1 MLPKGPYQPQSTE
14 EEILAFWLENNFYS
28 PEYKSE
34 KKLSTSNQPDR
45 ETFSIVLPPPNANG
59 NLHLGH
65 MSGYAYQDLMGRYN
79 RMKGKKVLLLP
90 GKDHAGILTE
100 VVFEKELEKEGLSK
114 KALGR
119 EEFYKRCYDFCIKN
133 SENARRQ
140 EKNIGL
146 SADFDRE
153 LFTLE
158 PKIVDEVLKAFELM
172 YEDKLVYRDKR
183 IINWCPRC
191 QSALADIDTEFKDSQ
206 SPFYYFKYA
215 FTEPETDAIRL
226 KNEFNGK
233 VIEWDFERNSTKE
246 GSDRL
251 PFSFGNY
258 QNFEIIGIGYG
269 DEQKG
274 KLSGKVIGIQ
284 MRLDKNFRLVVL
296 NQETEIDI
304 KHELDKI
311 FLFEIQHYAGAHI
324 ILFDEYSEDRFYT
337 NGFILGTVRPETKF
351 GDTALAVDPDD
362 KRYKE
367 FVGKEFEVRTLLG
380 TSKINVIS
388 DNAVDE
394 SFGTGMVKVTPAHS
408 PEDWDIA
415 KRHPDE
421 AFPEKQVIDFNG
433 KMNHLAGKYQGL
445 SVKEARKAMLEDMKS
460 AGMLVYLDENYT
472 NRIRICERCK
482 YPIEPLI
489 SYQWFVDTEPLKSE
503 AKRLVEEGFTD
514 IMPEGKKKTY
524 MQWMESKEDWCIT
537 RQLWWGYRVPVWYK
551 GEHSQYITETG
562 EVKEKIGDK
571 IINNPEDYNGLI
583 YVGHDNPNSRKT
595 YFIPGKHGY
604 MSRKIFP
611 EIAEKYPNT
620 ITVQVENIDEP
631 SQEDYANGLKD
642 YDLKNSVIIAH
653 SMGCPAIINYIS
665 ENNTPIEKLVLIAP
679 KLIFKEKDRAKRY
692 TKMLEDLRLDKLET
706 LVKELVIIYSDNDE
720 HVTLEDISESIKK
733 QLPYAKYVLQKD
745 ADHFATPELDIF
757 PEYLWEV
764 IKDNGNQLNISV
776 LRHGETEYNKLGKF
790 HGITDIELN
799 ETGREQAHEA
809 KEKLG
814 AHYDVIIS
822 SPLKRAR
829 QTAEIVNEKLGLKII
844 ENDLLKERDFGN
856 LEGLTWEEFSEQYPN
871 EASKNHIDFQPELE
885 KGERIE
891 DVEKRLREFINWLK
905 TSGYK
910 NPLIV
915 THAGVIRVIER
926 KLNNLT
932 PEQSRENDP
941 KNLELRNYKLSA
953 AEWVQDEDVLDTWF
967 SSGQWPYL
975 TLMVKEGDF
984 NEFYPSQVMETGWDI
999 LLFWVTRMMLLN
1011 PYRAKKL
1018 NPKRTD
1024 EQIVPFKSV
1033 YLHGLVLDK
1042 NGIKMSKSKGNGI
1055 DPFEMMQKYG
1065 TDALRYSFI
1074 KGNSAGQNYR
1084 LYEEKVSSNRN
1095 FCNKIWNASKFVLF
1109 NIEDCGEKLI
1119 NTNQTELNF
1128 TQEDKDMLEQIDKL
1142 AVETTRRL
1150 DEFKFGIAA
1159 DELYESFWHYF
1170 ADVYLEKIKTRLYTK
1185 DRDGNAIN
1193 TSEEEMKS
1201 RFSTQWLILYSLETY
1216 LKLLHPFIPFLTEKI
1231 WQSLPKREEESESIM
1246 YSEWPV

>member
-14 EEILAFWLENNFYS
+14 EEILAFWLENKFYS
-28 PEYKSE
+28 PEYKSQKE
-34 KKLSTSNQPDR
+34 LSTATDENR

-65 MSGYAYQDLMGRYN
+65 MSGYVYQDLMGRYN

-119 EEFYKRCYDFCIKN
+119 EEFYRRCYDFCIKN

-191 QSALADIDTEFKDSQ
+191 QSALADIDTEFKDSV
-206 SPFYYFKYA
+206 SPFFYFKYG
-215 FTEPETDAIRL
+215 FIDPEIDAIKIKNDFSQMDEVKWIFERSSSPDGKEIYPFAVGTIDGGYQIETGEMIVHCIGYDNEKLTKGDVIVGQPYAIMMRL
-226 KNEFNGK
+226 NKKFSLILSNP
-233 VIEWDFERNSTKE
+233 DFE
-246 GSDRL
+246 
-251 PFSFGNY
+251 
-258 QNFEIIGIGYG
+258 G
-269 DEQKG
+269 D
-274 KLSGKVIGIQ
+274 
-284 MRLDKNFRLVVL
+284 L
-296 NQETEIDI
+296 NQELTKLWKVAESKKRDAGIHFI
-304 KHELDKI
+304 KFKDFPEDK
-311 FLFEIQHYAGAHI
+311 Y
-324 ILFDEYSEDRFYT
+324 YT
-337 NGFILGTVRPETKF
+337 NGFVLGTVRPETKF

-362 KRYKE
+362 NRFKE
-367 FVGKEFEVRTLLG
+367 FVGKTFEVRTLLG
-380 TSKINVIS
+380 TSKIKVIA

-421 AFPEKQVIDFNG
+421 AFPEKQVIDFDG
-433 KMNHLAGKYQGL
+433 KMNHLAGKYEGL
-445 SVKEARKAMLEDMKS
+445 SVKEARKVMLEDMK
-460 AGMLVYLDENYT
+460 ANGMLVYLDENYE

-482 YPIEPLI
+482 HPIEPLI
-489 SYQWFVDTEPLKSE
+489 SYQWFVDTEPLKKE
-503 AKRLVEEGFTD
+503 AKRLVEEGLTE

-524 MQWMESKEDWCIT
+524 LQWMESQEDWCIT

-551 GEHSQYITETG
+551 GEHTQYITETG

-571 IINNPEDYNGLI
+571 VINNPEDYGGLI
-583 YVGHDNPNSRKT
+583 YVGHDNPN
-595 YFIPGKHGY
+595 
-604 MSRKIFP
+604 
-611 EIAEKYPNT
+611 
-620 ITVQVENIDEP
+620 
-631 SQEDYANGLKD
+631 
-642 YDLKNSVIIAH
+642 NSH
-653 SMGCPAIINYIS
+653 SDTDSHI
-665 ENNTPIEKLVLIAP
+665 
-679 KLIFKEKDRAKRY
+679 
-692 TKMLEDLRLDKLET
+692 
-706 LVKELVIIYSDNDE
+706 
-720 HVTLEDISESIKK
+720 
-733 QLPYAKYVLQKD
+733 
-745 ADHFATPELDIF
+745 
-757 PEYLWEV
+757 
-764 IKDNGNQLNISV
+764 NISV

-799 ETGREQAHEA
+799 QIGEQQAQNA
-809 KEKLG
+809 IEKLDSN
-814 AHYDVIIS
+814 YDVIIT
-822 SPLKRAR
+822 SPLKRAH
-829 QTAEIVNEKLGLKII
+829 QTANIVNEKLGLEII
-844 ENDLLKERDFGN
+844 ENELLKERNFGN
-856 LEGLTWEEFSEQYPN
+856 LEGLTWEEFTDKHPE
-871 EASKNHIDFQPELE
+871 EASKNNIDFQPELE
-885 KGERIE
+885 EGETIE
-891 DVEKRLREFINWLK
+891 AVEKRVEEFIDWLRN
-905 TSGYK
+905 SGYK
-910 NPLIV
+910 NPLVV
-915 THAGVIRVIER
+915 THAGIIRILER

-941 KNLELRNYKLSA
+941 KNLELRNYSVNKP
-953 AEWVQDEDVLDTWF
+953 EWIQDEDVLDTWF

-984 NEFYPSQVMETGWDI
+984 EQFYPTQVMETGWDI

-1018 NPKRTD
+1018 NTD
-1024 EQIVPFKSV
+1024 ATGEQIVPFKDV

-1042 NGIKMSKSKGNGI
+1042 NGVKMSKSKGNGI

-1065 TDALRYSFI
+1065 TDALRYSFV

-1109 NIEDCGEKLI
+1109 NIEDSADKLI
-1119 NTNQTELNF
+1119 NSDRSELEF
-1128 TQEDKDMLEQIDKL
+1128 TQDDTEMLEHIDNL
-1142 AVETTRRL
+1142 IEETTRRL

-1170 ADVYLEKIKTRLYTK
+1170 ADIYLEKIKTRLYTK
-1185 DRDGNAIN
+1185 DREGNPIN
-1193 TSEEEMKS
+1193 TSDEEIKS
-1201 RFSTQWLILYSLETY
+1201 RFAAQWLILYSLETY

-1231 WQSLPKREEESESIM
+1231 WLSLPKREEEAETIM
-1246 YSEWPV
+1246 YSNWPES

>member
-34 KKLSTSNQPDR
+34 KRLSTSNQLDR

-114 KALGR
+114 KSLGR

-215 FTEPETDAIRL
+215 FTEPETDALKL
-226 KNEFNGK
+226 KNEFKGK
-233 VIEWDFERNSTKE
+233 VIEWDFERNSTNDGELK
-246 GSDRL
+246 L
-251 PFSFGNY
+251 PFSFGKY
-258 QNFEIIGIGYG
+258 QTLEIIGIGYD
-269 DEQKG
+269 DEQNG

-296 NQETEIDI
+296 NQNQQIEL
-304 KHELDKI
+304 KQELDKI

-324 ILFDEYSEDRFYT
+324 ILFDEYSEDKYYT

-362 KRYKE
+362 KRYKD
-367 FVGKEFEVRTLLG
+367 FVGKNFEVKTLLG
-380 TSKINVIS
+380 TSKINIIA

-394 SFGTGMVKVTPAHS
+394 NFGTGMVKVTPAHS

-415 KRHPDE
+415 KRHPEE

-433 KMNHLAGKYQGL
+433 KMNHLAGKYEGL
-445 SVKEARKAMLEDMKS
+445 YVKEARKVMLEDMKS

-489 SYQWFVDTEPLKSE
+489 SYQWFVDTEPLKRE
-503 AKRLVEEGFTD
+503 AKRLVEEKFTD

-524 MQWMESKEDWCIT
+524 IQWMESKEDWCIT

-571 IINNPEDYNGLI
+571 IIDNPEDYDGLI
-583 YVGHDNPNSRKT
+583 YVGHDNPNT
-595 YFIPGKHGY
+595 
-604 MSRKIFP
+604 
-611 EIAEKYPNT
+611 
-620 ITVQVENIDEP
+620 IDE
-631 SQEDYANGLKD
+631 
-642 YDLKNSVIIAH
+642 
-653 SMGCPAIINYIS
+653 
-665 ENNTPIEKLVLIAP
+665 
-679 KLIFKEKDRAKRY
+679 AK
-692 TKMLEDLRLDKLET
+692 
-706 LVKELVIIYSDNDE
+706 
-720 HVTLEDISESIKK
+720 
-733 QLPYAKYVLQKD
+733 QKD
-745 ADHFATPELDIF
+745 LESLI
-757 PEYLWEV
+757 
-764 IKDNGNQLNISV
+764 NISV

-799 ETGREQAHEA
+799 DIGRKQAQEA
-809 KEKLG
+809 KDKINND
-814 AHYDVIIS
+814 YDVIIS

-829 QTAEIVNEKLGLKII
+829 QTAEIVNEKLGLEII

-856 LEGLTWEEFSEQYPN
+856 LEGLTWEEFSEQYPQ
-871 EASKNHIDFQPELE
+871 EASKNNIDFQPELE

-891 DVEKRLREFINWLK
+891 DVEKRLREFITWLK

-910 NPLIV
+910 KPLLV

-941 KNLELRNYKLSA
+941 ENLELRNYKLSPS
-953 AEWVQDEDVLDTWF
+953 EWVQDEDVLDTWF

-984 NEFYPSQVMETGWDI
+984 EEFYPSQVMETGWDI

-1018 NPKRTD
+1018 NPEASDK
-1024 EQIVPFKSV
+1024 EIVPFKNV

-1042 NGIKMSKSKGNGI
+1042 NGVKMSKSKGNGI

-1095 FCNKIWNASKFVLF
+1095 FCNKIWNASKFALF

-1128 TQEDKDMLEQIDKL
+1128 TQDDKDMLEHIDKL

-1170 ADVYLEKIKTRLYTK
+1170 ADIYLEKIKTRLYTK

-1193 TSEEEMKS
+1193 TSDEEMKS
-1201 RFSTQWLILYSLETY
+1201 RFSAQWLILHSLETY

-1231 WQSLPKREEESESIM
+1231 WQSLPKREGESESIM
-1246 YSEWPV
+1246 YSKWPD